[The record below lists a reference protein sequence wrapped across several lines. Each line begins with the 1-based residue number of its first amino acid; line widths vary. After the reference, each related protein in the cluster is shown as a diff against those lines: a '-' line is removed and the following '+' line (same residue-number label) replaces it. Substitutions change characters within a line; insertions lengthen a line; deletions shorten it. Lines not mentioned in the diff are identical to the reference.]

1 MKSVLINRCRSA
13 RMPRLFVAR
22 WIGKLSKRKPFTK
35 LKSTELVIV
44 FVDPTEMRTLNKQ
57 YRGKDYPTDVLS
69 FESGEDGV
77 LGELVV
83 CPQVLRQ
90 QALDTGLTYREELG
104 YMIIHG
110 ALHLLGYDHE
120 TSASDAKKMFALQD
134 QIFAKIR

>member
-13 RMPRLFVAR
+13 RMPRLFLGN
-22 WIGKLSKRKPFTK
+22 WIKKISKQKPFAK
-35 LKSTELVIV
+35 LKSELVIV
-44 FVDPTEMRTLNKQ
+44 FVDAAEMKTLNKQ
-57 YRGKDYPTDVLS
+57 YRGKDYATDVLS

-90 QALDTGLTYREELG
+90 QALDTDLTYLEELG